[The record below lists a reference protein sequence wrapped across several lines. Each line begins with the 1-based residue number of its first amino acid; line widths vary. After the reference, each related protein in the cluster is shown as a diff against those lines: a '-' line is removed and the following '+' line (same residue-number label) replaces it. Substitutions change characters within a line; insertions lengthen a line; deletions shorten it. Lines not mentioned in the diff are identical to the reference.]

1 VLQTYAEYAS
11 LRKTY
16 AEGSMRFDAR
26 VAAKLPSGE
35 HMTFEGFPG
44 LRLQASASRKS
55 WTYRYKSPIDS
66 RMRQVK
72 LGEWP
77 AMSYAAA
84 ISAWERSR
92 IERDSGTELSAL
104 RRKQENE
111 ANRPSPGDY
120 TVRQLCRDYLQ
131 GYVELNRKAKGATE
145 VARIFRAMLGPVA
158 DTRATAVTRAQAF
171 DFLDSYRST
180 PVLAARLRME
190 LGNARRYAL
199 DAGRLPENTANWWKE
214 VLRGQ
219 LKSKG
224 RKIEGKYTGTQRRVL
239 SVDELG
245 TLIRWLPNF
254 SLTVADA
261 LTLYLWTG
269 TRGGEIVSM
278 ESTEIADEGDGLWWT
293 IPKQKTK
300 VLHNEKATDLR
311 VPLIGRAEVIVR
323 RRLDQA
329 KGTVL
334 FPSSRG
340 VAMDQT
346 VVQHGVYYHQPYCK
360 IAPNHDRPRLPVT
373 HWSAHDLRRTTRTLL
388 ATLGCP
394 NEIAEAVLGHVQP
407 GIIGVYN
414 RHTYDSER
422 RDWLGQL
429 SHRLEAI
436 AAAYPPKK

>member
-1 VLQTYAEYAS
+1 
-11 LRKTY
+11 
-16 AEGSMRFDAR
+16 MRFDAR

-35 HMTFEGFPG
+35 HMTFQGFPG
-44 LRLQASASRKS
+44 LRLQASTSRKS
-55 WTYRYKSPIDS
+55 WTYRYKSPADG

-77 AMSYAAA
+77 AMSFAAA
-84 ISAWERSR
+84 IAAWEWNRA
-92 IERDSGTELSAL
+92 ERDSGAELSVL
-104 RRKQENE
+104 RRKREGNATRQ
-111 ANRPSPGDY
+111 SPTDY
-120 TVRQLCRDYLQ
+120 TVRQLCRDYLER
-131 GYVELNRKAKGATE
+131 YVEVNRKAKGAVA
-145 VARIFRAMLGPVA
+145 VARMFKAMLGPIA
-158 DTRATAVTRAQAF
+158 DMCAASVTRAQAF
-171 DFLDSYRST
+171 DFLESYRST

-190 LGNARRYAL
+190 LGGAWHYAL
-199 DAGRLPENTANWWKE
+199 DAGRLPEDTANWWKE
-214 VLRGQ
+214 VLKGK

-224 RKIEGKYTGTQRRVL
+224 RKVEGKYTGTQKRVL

-278 ESTEIADEGDGLWWT
+278 ESTEIADEADGLWWT

-300 VLHNEKATDLR
+300 GLHIERATDLR
-311 VPLIGRAEVIVR
+311 VPLVGRAEIVVR
-323 RRLDQA
+323 RRLEQA
-329 KGTVL
+329 KGAFL

-340 VAMDQT
+340 TSMDQT
-346 VVQHGVYYHQPYCK
+346 VIQHGVYYHQPYCK
-360 IAPNHDRPRLPVT
+360 IAPTHDRPRLTVT

-388 ATLGCP
+388 AMLGCP

-407 GIIGVYN
+407 GIIGIYN

-422 RDWLGQL
+422 RDWLTHL
-429 SHRLEAI
+429 SRRLEEVAST
-436 AAAYPPKK
+436 YPTKK

>member
-1 VLQTYAEYAS
+1 
-11 LRKTY
+11 
-16 AEGSMRFDAR
+16 MRFDAR
-26 VAAKLPSGE
+26 AAAKLPSGD

-44 LRLQASASRKS
+44 LRLQASTSRKS
-55 WTYRYKSPIDS
+55 WTYRYKSPVDS

-77 AMSYAAA
+77 AMSFAGAIAA
-84 ISAWERSR
+84 WQKSR
-92 IERDSGTELSAL
+92 VERDSGTELSAL
-104 RRKQENE
+104 RRKPENE
-111 ANRPSPGDY
+111 ATCPSLGGY
-120 TVRQLCRDYLQ
+120 TVRQLCRDYLR
-131 GYVELNRKAKGATE
+131 GYVEVNRKPKGAVE
-145 VARIFRAMLGPVA
+145 VARIFKAMLGPIA
-158 DTRATAVTRAQAF
+158 DMGASTVTRAQAF
-171 DFLDSYRST
+171 DFLESYRST
-180 PVLAARLRME
+180 PMLAARLRME
-190 LGNARRYAL
+190 LGGAWSYAL

-214 VLRGQ
+214 VLRGR
-219 LKSKG
+219 LKSRG
-224 RKIEGKYTGTQRRVL
+224 RKIGGQYSGPQKRVL
-239 SVDELG
+239 TAEELG

-269 TRGGEIVSM
+269 TRGGEIVAM

-293 IPKQKTK
+293 IPKRKTK
-300 VLHNEKATDLR
+300 GLHNEKATDLR

-329 KGTVL
+329 KGTIL
-334 FPSSRG
+334 FPSSNG

-360 IAPNHDRPRLPVT
+360 LAPNHDRPRLPVT

-388 ATLGCP
+388 ATLRCP

-422 RDWLGQL
+422 REWLTLL

-436 AAAYPPKK
+436 AATYPRRSSTDAIIAPVFGRVAR

>member
-1 VLQTYAEYAS
+1 
-11 LRKTY
+11 
-16 AEGSMRFDAR
+16 MRFDAR
-26 VAAKLPSGE
+26 AAAKVPSGE

-44 LRLQASASRKS
+44 LRLQASTSRKS
-55 WTYRYKSPIDS
+55 WTYRYKSPVDS

-77 AMSYAAA
+77 AMSFAAA
-84 ISAWERSR
+84 IAAWEKCRV
-92 IERDSGTELSAL
+92 ERDSGAELSAL
-104 RRKQENE
+104 RRKQESE
-111 ANRPSPGDY
+111 ASRASPEDY
-120 TVRQLCRDYLQ
+120 TVKRLCRDYLQ
-131 GYVELNRKAKGATE
+131 GYVEVNRKKKGAVE
-145 VARIFRAMLGPVA
+145 VARIFKAMLGPIA
-158 DTRATAVTRAQAF
+158 DVRAAALTRAQAF
-171 DFLDSYRST
+171 DFLESYRST

-190 LGNARRYAL
+190 LGSAWHYAL
-199 DAGRLPENTANWWKE
+199 DAGRLPENAANWWKE
-214 VLRGQ
+214 ILRGR

-224 RKIEGKYTGTQRRVL
+224 RKIEGKYTGTQKRVL
-239 SVDELG
+239 SVNELG

-278 ESTEIADEGDGLWWT
+278 ESTEIADESDGLWWT

-300 VLHNEKATDLR
+300 GLNNEKATDLR

-334 FPSSRG
+334 FPNARG
-340 VAMDQT
+340 EAMNQT

-388 ATLGCP
+388 ATIGCP

-414 RHTYDSER
+414 RHTYDNER
-422 RDWLGQL
+422 RGWLTHL

-436 AAAYPPKK
+436 AAEYSSKK

>member
-1 VLQTYAEYAS
+1 
-11 LRKTY
+11 
-16 AEGSMRFDAR
+16 MRFDAR
-26 VAAKLPSGE
+26 VAAALPSGE

-44 LRLQASASRKS
+44 LRLQASMSRKS
-55 WTYRYKSPIDS
+55 WTYRYKSPVDG

-77 AMSYAAA
+77 AMAFAAA
-84 ISAWERSR
+84 ISAWEKNRV
-92 IERDSGTELSAL
+92 ERDSGAELSAL
-104 RRKQENE
+104 RRKKEDPT
-111 ANRPSPGDY
+111 ALPLPATY
-120 TVRQLCRDYLQ
+120 TVRQLCRDYLE
-131 GYVELNRKAKGATE
+131 GHVEVNRKTKGAVE
-145 VARIFRAMLGPVA
+145 VARIFKAMLGPIA
-158 DTRATAVTRAQAF
+158 DASAATITRAQAF

-190 LGNARRYAL
+190 LGGAWNYAL
-199 DAGRLPENTANWWKE
+199 DAGRLPENTANWWKD
-214 VLRGQ
+214 VLRGR

-224 RKIEGKYTGTQRRVL
+224 RKVEGNYTGTQKRVL

-269 TRGGEIVSM
+269 TRGGEIVAM
-278 ESTEIADEGDGLWWT
+278 ESTEVAEEADGLWWT
-293 IPKQKTK
+293 VPRHKTK
-300 VLHNEKATDLR
+300 GLQNERATDLR
-311 VPLIGRAEVIVR
+311 VPLIGRAEVVVR

-329 KGTVL
+329 KETFL

-340 VAMDQT
+340 TSMDQT

-360 IAPNHDRPRLPVT
+360 IAPKHDRPRLPVT

-388 ATLGCP
+388 AMLGCP

-414 RHTYDSER
+414 RHTYDGER
-422 RDWLGQL
+422 REWLTQL
-429 SHRLEAI
+429 SLRLESI
-436 AAAYPPKK
+436 AVTYPAKK